1 MLLVVVVLVLLGI
14 QVVVVAVELVKLKEE
29 RQSFFKVL
37 EVEVVQHQQHL
48 DCINLPIMV
57 CREDL
62 LEQKEMVVEVE
73 EEVVML
79 LITLLVVPVVALVD
93 IVVMGALER
102 METQVLVE
110 VLVPVALVVAAAQ
123 TPAVVAV
130 AVE

>member
-1 MLLVVVVLVLLGI
+1 MDL
-14 QVVVVAVELVKLKEE
+14 AKLKEE
-29 RQSFFKVL
+29 LQFFFKAL
-37 EVEVVQHQQHL
+37 EVEVVQHQHHL
-48 DCINLPIMV
+48 DCINLQIMV
-57 CREDL
+57 VQEDL
-62 LEQKEMVVEVE
+62 LEQKEMVAEVG

-110 VLVPVALVVAAAQ
+110 VLVLVAAVAAVELTQ
-123 TPAVVAV
+123 AVVAV